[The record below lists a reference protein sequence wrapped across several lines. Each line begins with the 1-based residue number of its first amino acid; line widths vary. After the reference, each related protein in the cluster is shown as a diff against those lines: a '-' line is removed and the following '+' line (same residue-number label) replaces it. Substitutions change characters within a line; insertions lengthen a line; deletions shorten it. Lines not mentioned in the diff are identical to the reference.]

1 MKRVTNEFKDE
12 IKKYSRQIKG
22 VLNINGE
29 TADDEKINSVSLVTL
44 GNLLKSCI
52 REMDVVTSEEIHKDD
67 ILHFN
72 FGVKVRDNGEN
83 DYDFIDYGNFIVAK
97 EPEIQEDKETYR
109 VICYDKMINTMKD
122 YESLKHGTFPMTIR
136 DFINNLC
143 LDCNLEFKNVNDTF
157 VNYNRILQNDPYA
170 GLNYTYR
177 DIFDELAQ
185 VTAST
190 ICIDM
195 ETDKLEVRYVTDSG
209 VELDEESFR
218 DINVNFDDS
227 MKPINTIVLS
237 RSAGADRIAQ
247 SIPENLPDNQKNAI
261 EISDNQIM
269 NFDDR
274 GDYVPEIL
282 NKLYGLSFALND
294 FESTGIC
301 YLDLCDKYSVKI
313 RNNNYDCVLLNDD
326 IKITTGINE
335 KVYTENIEGTDTDYS
350 KTDKV
355 DQKINKIS
363 LIVDKQQGIIEGLVS
378 KIVDISVEKDTL
390 VARMT
395 FENIN
400 ESEPFSIKVHPL
412 NKNISYL
419 YPFNGLYPSDDLYM
433 TSRTLRFL
441 NTTTNETFDLELPD
455 DLLYYDED
463 NYDEFVLDYPTK
475 QCYVTKRCKYTA
487 DGGVELLSEPETTY
501 YDYPSI
507 HLTSGNYTVML
518 LAMQTGYIYAKLML
532 KNDFTSQ
539 MVTDINMSS
548 RLTETAE
555 SIESE
560 VSANYAT
567 KTELGTTETTLN
579 SRITET
585 ASEISTE
592 VSKKVGEDEVISKIN
607 QSAEQV
613 GINADKINLEANDI
627 LNLLAGETI
636 NMTSKNIAIN
646 STNFKVTKDG
656 KMTCSK
662 AEITGGNI
670 NVNSGT
676 SSEYPITLQNVL
688 ADNKTYKTS
697 LWGAGILCD
706 CGTSF
711 ENPLRLGA
719 MASLGG
725 AYINLYSAT
734 SNANR
739 VSLFSNEI
747 SLYSNANNTIN
758 LDAGSGNVKCVSVTQ
773 TSLESK
779 KKNFEKLE
787 NGLDII
793 KKIDIYKYHF
803 KTQNDSEKKHIGFV
817 IGDKYNY
824 AKEVTSNNNDG
835 ADIYSFVAVCCK
847 AIQEQQKQIEELEKR
862 VKVLEGRID

>member
-1 MKRVTNEFKDE
+1 MRQVTSDFKNE

-22 VLNINGE
+22 VLEINGE
-29 TADDEKINSVSLVTL
+29 AVNDENVNSVSLVTL
-44 GNLLKSCI
+44 GNLLKSCM
-52 REMDVVTSEEIHKDD
+52 REMDVVTSEEVHKDD
-67 ILHFN
+67 ILHFE

-109 VICYDKMINTMKD
+109 IVCYDKMINTMKD
-122 YESLKHGTFPMTIR
+122 YESLQHGTFPMTIR
-136 DFINNLC
+136 DYINNLC
-143 LDCNLEFKNVNDTF
+143 LDCNLVFKNVNDTF
-157 VNYNRILQNDPYA
+157 VNYNRILQNDPYE

-237 RSAGADRIAQ
+237 RSAGADKIAQ
-247 SIPENLPDNQKNAI
+247 SIPANLPDEQKNAI

-274 GDYVPEIL
+274 GDYIPEIL
-282 NKLYGLSFALND
+282 NKLYGLSYALND

-301 YLDLCDKYSVKI
+301 YLDLCDKYSVSI
-313 RNNNYDCVLLNDD
+313 RDNSYDCVLLNDD
-326 IKITTGINE
+326 IRITTGINE
-335 KVYTENIEGTDTDYS
+335 KIYTENIEGTDTDYS
-350 KTDKV
+350 KTDKI
-355 DQKINKIS
+355 DQKINKVS

-441 NTTTNETFDLELPD
+441 NTTTNEAFDLELPD

-475 QCYVTKRCKYTA
+475 QCYVIKRCKYTA
-487 DGGVELLSEPETTY
+487 DGDVELLSEPKTTY

-539 MVTDINMSS
+539 MVTDINMDS
-548 RLTETAE
+548 RLTQTAE

-585 ASEISTE
+585 ASEISSE

-613 GINADKINLEANDI
+613 AINANKIDLEANDI
-627 LNLLAGETI
+627 LNLLSGETI
-636 NMTSKNIAIN
+636 NMTSKNIAIS
-646 STNFKVTKDG
+646 STNFSVTKNG
-656 KMTCSK
+656 KMTCSD
-662 AEITGGNI
+662 AEITGGSIEVVSTEGNPALILKNSNLNSWANTIFGGEGIYMYSPKYNNRDVVRINAYGEIPSGSIQIYSESNI
-670 NVNSGT
+670 LSP
-676 SSEYPITLQNVL
+676 S
-688 ADNKTYKTS
+688 
-697 LWGAGILCD
+697 
-706 CGTSF
+706 
-711 ENPLRLGA
+711 
-719 MASLGG
+719 
-725 AYINLYSAT
+725 
-734 SNANR
+734 
-739 VSLFSNEI
+739 
-747 SLYSNANNTIN
+747 IN
-758 LDAGSGNVKCVSVTQ
+758 LDGLTGIVTCVAVEQ

-803 KTQNDSEKKHIGFV
+803 KTQDDNEKKHIGFV

-824 AKEVTSNNNDG
+824 AKEVTSNDNDG

-847 AIQEQQKQIEELEKR
+847 AIQEQQKHIEELEKR
-862 VKVLEGRID
+862 IKVLEERID